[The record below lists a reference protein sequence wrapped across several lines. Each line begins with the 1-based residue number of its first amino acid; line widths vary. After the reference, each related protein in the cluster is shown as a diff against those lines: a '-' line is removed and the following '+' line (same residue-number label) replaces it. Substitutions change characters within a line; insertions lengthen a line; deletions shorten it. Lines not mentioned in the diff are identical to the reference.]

1 MIIPTDHRRLP
12 AGWVWPARLRGPGGS
27 LARLLACCLAGAL
40 ALGLAT
46 GAPALA
52 GPVDWHEV
60 PSTPEGRQW
69 WDQGS
74 LHPSRNGHL
83 SVLSRFQPAGEAEA
97 DGARPQLGDLYVME
111 IDCGQRL
118 YRDTSVNGLPRFG
131 ASWSAP
137 GDDELVM
144 AVIRE
149 SCEAAEGMVQAG

>member
-1 MIIPTDHRRLP
+1 MITPLP
-12 AGWVWPARLRGPGGS
+12 AELPWPARLRGLRNS
-27 LARLLACCLAGAL
+27 LGRLLACCLAGAL

-46 GAPALA
+46 APPALA

-60 PSTPEGRQW
+60 PASPEGRQW

-83 SVLSRFQPAGEAEA
+83 SVLSRFQPAGEADA
-97 DGARPQLGDLYVME
+97 DGTRPRLGDLYVME